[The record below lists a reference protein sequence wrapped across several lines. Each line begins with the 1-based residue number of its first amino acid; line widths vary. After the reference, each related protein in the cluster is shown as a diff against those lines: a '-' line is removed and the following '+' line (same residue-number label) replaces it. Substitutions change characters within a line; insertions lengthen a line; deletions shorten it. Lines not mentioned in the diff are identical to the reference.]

1 MKEIYSTLSH
11 QVIVAQWSKHKIV
24 DLKVPG
30 SKPNQSYENAWK
42 NANRAPMET
51 TFSLWKW
58 LGGWLEVQYG
68 YCLVSVTAI
77 GISK

>member
-30 SKPNQSYENAWK
+30 SKPNQSYENA
-42 NANRAPMET
+42 
-51 TFSLWKW
+51 
-58 LGGWLEVQYG
+58 
-68 YCLVSVTAI
+68 
-77 GISK
+77 